1 MTSTGVVSGASQT
14 AAAVPTEGVTEHT
27 TAKTV
32 KAQIPDEREAS
43 PRVNE
48 PARQL
53 PVQVYN
59 SHGEIVPD
67 PSSPQTDLTA

>member
-1 MTSTGVVSGASQT
+1 MTSNGVVSGAGQA
-14 AAAVPTEGVTEHT
+14 AAAVPIERVTEHT
-27 TAKTV
+27 PAKTV
-32 KAQIPDEREAS
+32 KAQIPDQREAS

-59 SHGEIVPD
+59 SHGEIVPN
-67 PSSPQTDLTA
+67 PSSPQTDLSA

>member
-1 MTSTGVVSGASQT
+1 MTSNGVASGAGQT
-14 AAAVPTEGVTEHT
+14 IAAVPVERVSEHAS
-27 TAKTV
+27 AKTV
-32 KAQIPDEREAS
+32 KAQIPDEVENS
-43 PRVNE
+43 PRVSE

-59 SHGEIVPD
+59 SHGEVVPS